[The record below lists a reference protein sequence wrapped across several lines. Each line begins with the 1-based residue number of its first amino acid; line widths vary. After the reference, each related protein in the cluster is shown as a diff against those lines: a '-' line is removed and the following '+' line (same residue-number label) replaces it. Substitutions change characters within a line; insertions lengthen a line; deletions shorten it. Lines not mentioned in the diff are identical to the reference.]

1 MIMVRERLV
10 HRSRDSYHQFF
21 KIINERGN
29 LLFWQG
35 SSHST
40 LPATVPLS
48 PTSPSP
54 PPALPTASS
63 FQPDQL
69 PHQPRPSSAHLT
81 NSLLRRGGVAD
92 NQSTVLEHSIELT
105 DKGHSAVHC
114 QGAEGTFY
122 PAVTLSPTATRQS
135 CTQDLSPPEVNMP
148 VANRLPQ
155 FI

>member
-1 MIMVRERLV
+1 MRGEISSFSKVPPIQPCQPQSLSLPPRL
-10 HRSRDSYHQFF
+10 
-21 KIINERGN
+21 
-29 LLFWQG
+29 LLL
-35 SSHST
+35 
-40 LPATVPLS
+40 LPCPL
-48 PTSPSP
+48 P
-54 PPALPTASS
+54 PPSK

-69 PHQPRPSSAHLT
+69 PHKPRASSAHLP

-92 NQSTVLEHSIELT
+92 NQSTVLEHSIGLT

>member
-1 MIMVRERLV
+1 MSKERE
-10 HRSRDSYHQFF
+10 
-21 KIINERGN
+21 N
-29 LLFWQG
+29 LPFQQG
-35 SSHST
+35 FSHLT

-48 PTSPSP
+48 PNSPSS